1 MALALSPPG
10 WSRAPSPGRAAEAMA
25 PGRLAASRLAPGPR
39 VSAVAAAAAALSA
52 APPRLPL
59 EPSVKYR
66 FFSCCLRKWTL
77 RSLPAAHGFYP
88 GHTETAAKC
97 WYSGCNASKAHREG
111 QANSRLWLFI
121 RQIPPKSLQIG

>member
-1 MALALSPPG
+1 MAPALSPPG

-25 PGRLAASRLAPGPR
+25 PARLAASRVAAGPR
-39 VSAVAAAAAALSA
+39 VSAVAAAAALSA

-59 EPSVKYR
+59 EPSVKYP

-97 WYSGCNASKAHREG
+97 WYSRSEEHTSELH
-111 QANSRLWLFI
+111 S
-121 RQIPPKSLQIG
+121 PT